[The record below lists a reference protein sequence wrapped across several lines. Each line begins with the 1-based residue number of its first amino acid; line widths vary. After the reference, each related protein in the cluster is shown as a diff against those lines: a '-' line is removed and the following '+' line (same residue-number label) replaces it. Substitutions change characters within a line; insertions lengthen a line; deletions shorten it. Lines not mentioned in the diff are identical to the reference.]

1 MNHRA
6 VDFSDIQ
13 GIVRFGYSALTE
25 ASYFLLKIRNT
36 KAASA
41 WLATAPVSTAVERET
56 APDTALQ
63 VAFTASGL
71 RALGMNEEVVE
82 GFAPEFLSG
91 MGQNSSR
98 SRRLGDVGANSPEYW
113 RWGISEKLPHMVVM
127 FYARPGQLQG
137 WIQSAQND
145 DWKDGFENVECL
157 TTTNLHDKEPFGF
170 ADGVSQPTVDWG
182 RARATGQDEIEYG
195 NIVSLGE
202 FVLGYPNEYGKYT
215 DRPLLAADDPLAKLM
230 PVAEDTPNKR
240 DLGRNGTYLVLRQLE
255 QDVRGFWR
263 FANAHAPSDPQARE
277 AFAESMVGRRMDG
290 NPLEP
295 LEPTPIPGVEQKVAQ
310 QNNFTY
316 DDDSDGIRCPF
327 GAHVRRA
334 NPRNPDLP
342 GRPTNIVSK
351 LLRMLG
357 FGDTEFRYDVEAS
370 TRFHRLLRRGREYGG
385 PLLTPDQAV
394 ADGPDT
400 AEHGLHFL
408 CIAANITRQFEFVQN
423 SWVRNTK
430 FDALTEESDPLLGD
444 RQPIAGCPLTNTFSI
459 PQEHGVRERAMNV
472 PQFITVRG
480 GAYFFLPSLSSLRYL
495 AALGESAVR
504 NTSS

>member
-1 MNHRA
+1 MNSPT

-13 GIVRFGYSALTE
+13 GIVRFGYGPLTD
-25 ASYFLLKIRNT
+25 ASFFLLKIRDA
-36 KAASA
+36 KAACA
-41 WLATAPVSTAVERET
+41 WLATTQVSTAVERKT

-63 VAFTASGL
+63 VAFTVDGL
-71 RALGMNEEVVE
+71 RALGMAEAVVE

-113 RWGISEKLPHMVVM
+113 RWGSADKLPHLVVM
-127 FYARPGQLQG
+127 FYARPGQLQA
-137 WIQSAQND
+137 WVQSAQNNH
-145 DWKDGFENVECL
+145 WNHGFENVDCL

-170 ADGVSQPTVDWG
+170 ADGVSQPTVDWE
-182 RARATGQDEIEYG
+182 RERVPGQDEIEYG
-195 NIVSLGE
+195 NIVCLGE
-202 FVLGYPNEYGKYT
+202 FLLGYPNEYGKYT
-215 DRPLLAADDPLAKLM
+215 DRPLLPADDPLAKLV
-230 PVAEDTPNKR
+230 PVAEDAPDKR
-240 DLGRNGTYLVLRQLE
+240 DLGRNGTYVVLRQLE

-263 FANAHAPSDPQARE
+263 FANAHAHSSAQARE

-295 LEPTPIPGVEQKVAQ
+295 LDPTRIPGVEEKVAQ

-316 DDDSDGIRCPF
+316 DGDSDGIRCPF

-342 GRPTNIVSK
+342 GRPNNIVSK

-357 FGDTEFRYDVEAS
+357 FGDTEFRYDVVAS
-370 TRFHRLLRRGREYGG
+370 ARFHRLLRRGREYGG
-385 PLLTPDQAV
+385 PLLTPGQAI
-394 ADGPDT
+394 AGRSDI
-400 AEHGLHFL
+400 AEHGLHFI

-430 FDALTEESDPLLGD
+430 FDALTEENDPLLGD
-444 RQPIAGCPLTNTFSI
+444 REPTAECPLTNTFSI
-459 PQEHGVRERAMNV
+459 PQEHGVRDRAMKV
-472 PQFITVRG
+472 PQFVTVRG
-480 GAYFFLPSLSSLRYL
+480 GAYFFMPSLSSLRYL
-495 AALGESAVR
+495 AALGESGKKG
-504 NTSS
+504 TSS